1 MARTLSTAMRGALI
15 AEATAEIPLAWL
27 DITLEGGTHLYVV
40 GNDEALTRNGN
51 VHLPY
56 QFEITLPDEVPE
68 QVPIVELR
76 IANADQII
84 LAQLVD
90 LVEPI
95 PIIMAMAL
103 ASTPNTDE
111 IAIPMEI
118 SSSSW
123 TDSEIVAE
131 LLVDD
136 DMLENYPGWNVTPGN
151 HLAIN

>member
-1 MARTLSTAMRGALI
+1 MRGALL

-40 GNDEALTRNGN
+40 SNDEALTRNGN
-51 VHLPY
+51 LHLAY
-56 QFEITLPDEVPE
+56 QFGITLPDEIAE

-90 LVEPI
+90 IEDPI
-95 PIIMAMAL
+95 PIVLAL
-103 ASTPNTDE
+103 ALESSPDTDE
-111 IAIPMEI
+111 ISIPMQI
-118 SSSSW
+118 SSVSW
-123 TDSEIVAE
+123 TDTDIVAE
-131 LLVDD
+131 LTIDD
-136 DMLENYPGWNVTPGN
+136 DMIENYPGWSVTPGN